1 MNTTTSQ
8 IIIDNDMSN
17 EVGTIMVITLCLVT
31 IVITCYLLLQLV
43 RWSFIVDIFRQIRTR
58 CLQWTSRREFLQL
71 DNMYYTNDSSVG
83 VNTE

>member
-1 MNTTTSQ
+1 MNTTSSQ
-8 IIIDNDMSN
+8 VIIDNMSN

-58 CLQWTSRREFLQL
+58 CLQWTLRREFLQL
-71 DNMYYTNDSSVG
+71 DNIYYTNDSSVG